1 MFRKTSQSEETLF
14 INLTPMIDV
23 ILTLLVF
30 FITATRLYDWEEDK
44 LDVAIP
50 EVNYARPLTQAP
62 DDLTISVAMDGTASL
77 NGETVDLPDIRR
89 KLKEAKERYA
99 DQGVIIRADGRTT
112 HQRVADVMSACH
124 QSGISRILFSV
135 RDVGSKTPG

>member
-1 MFRKTSQSEETLF
+1 MLQRSRQVDEPLF

-30 FITATRLYDWEEDK
+30 FITATRLYDWEEEK

-50 EVNYARPLTQAP
+50 EVQYARPLTQAP
-62 DDLTISVAMDGTASL
+62 DDLVVSVAMDGTASL
-77 NGETVDLPDIRR
+77 NGEEVDLPQIRA
-89 KLKEAKERYA
+89 KLREAKERFA

-112 HQRVADVMSACH
+112 HQRVADIMSACH
-124 QSGISRILFSV
+124 ASGISRILFSV
-135 RDVGSKTPG
+135 RQVEGP

>member
-1 MFRKTSQSEETLF
+1 MFKRTSQTEETLF

-30 FITATRLYDWEEDK
+30 FITATRLYDWEDDK

-50 EVNYARPLTQAP
+50 EVNYARPLTEAP
-62 DDLTISVAMDGTASL
+62 DDLTISVAMDGSASL
-77 NGETVDLPDIRR
+77 NGESVDLPDIRR
-89 KLKEAKERYA
+89 LLKLAKERFA

-124 QSGISRILFSV
+124 QSGINRILFSV
-135 RDVGSKTPG
+135 KDVGSESR